1 MLDTPPPVA
10 PTRSTSAAS
19 ERQRPRFRIPDA
31 PTTDGSAGGPT
42 GPVEGGP
49 ASLPPPLPGKG
60 GTVPDDGASAG
71 AAGGD
76 ARSPAAVSRSR
87 SRRSARSGA
96 RGQLLQLRCTPA
108 ERERWRAKATEA
120 GVSVSALL
128 RDALDGAK
136 ARRRRRSLADPALV
150 RELARVGN
158 NLNQLA
164 RWANRDK
171 GGVEAVAVLARLVEI
186 ERELVALRGAA
197 ERAGNADAQGAED
210 AMPEADAVP
219 VAPPG
224 AEPVVAAPTA
234 PC

>member
-1 MLDTPPPVA
+1 M
-10 PTRSTSAAS
+10 
-19 ERQRPRFRIPDA
+19 
-31 PTTDGSAGGPT
+31 
-42 GPVEGGP
+42 
-49 ASLPPPLPGKG
+49 
-60 GTVPDDGASAG
+60 
-71 AAGGD
+71 
-76 ARSPAAVSRSR
+76 
-87 SRRSARSGA
+87 
-96 RGQLLQLRCTPA
+96 
-108 ERERWRAKATEA
+108 
-120 GVSVSALL
+120 SVSALL
-128 RDALDGAK
+128 RDALNGAK
-136 ARRRRRSLADPALV
+136 ARRRRRSVADPALV

-171 GGVEAVAVLARLVEI
+171 GGVEALAVLARLVEI

>member
-1 MLDTPPPVA
+1 M
-10 PTRSTSAAS
+10 
-19 ERQRPRFRIPDA
+19 
-31 PTTDGSAGGPT
+31 
-42 GPVEGGP
+42 
-49 ASLPPPLPGKG
+49 
-60 GTVPDDGASAG
+60 
-71 AAGGD
+71 
-76 ARSPAAVSRSR
+76 
-87 SRRSARSGA
+87 
-96 RGQLLQLRCTPA
+96 
-108 ERERWRAKATEA
+108 
-120 GVSVSALL
+120 SALL

-136 ARRRRRSLADPALV
+136 ARRRRRSVADPALV

-197 ERAGNADAQGAED
+197 ERTGGADVPGGGDDAYGAD
-210 AMPEADAVP
+210 
-219 VAPPG
+219 